1 MKKGKIN
8 YNDDSIFE
16 DFYNLFD
23 EEEKELVYE
32 DNKTLMNLFYLFFG
46 K

>member
-23 EEEKELVYE
+23 EEEKRISL
-32 DNKTLMNLFYLFFG
+32 
-46 K
+46 

>member
-16 DFYNLFD
+16 DFYHLFD
-23 EEEKELVYE
+23 EEEKELM
-32 DNKTLMNLFYLFFG
+32 KIIKL
-46 K
+46 